1 MVGGVAEQDARET
14 LWVKEREGISVGW
27 RNCTEMNFI
36 ICIFREL
43 YLDHQLE
50 LEEMSWTCSIDCVR

>member
-1 MVGGVAEQDARET
+1 MQ
-14 LWVKEREGISVGW
+14 EREGIRVGW

-43 YLDHQLE
+43 FLGHQLE
-50 LEEMSWTCSIDCVR
+50 LKGMSWTYSMDGV